1 MEFNPDIRHEIGKR
15 IYIKCAVC
23 CMITE
28 QVIMQANHSD
38 SQAAQCTECQSVDEW
53 II

>member
-1 MEFNPDIRHEIGKR
+1 MIFNADTKHPIGER

-23 CMITE
+23 CMVTE
-28 QVIMQANHSD
+28 QIVIESAYTD
-38 SQAAQCTECQSVDEW
+38 TQAAQCTECQATDEW

>member
-1 MEFNPDIRHEIGKR
+1 MEFNAEVRHEIGKR
-15 IYIKCAVC
+15 IYIKCGVC

-28 QVIMQANHSD
+28 QIVIKASNTDM
-38 SQAAQCTECQSVDEW
+38 QAAQCTECQATDEW